1 MFSFYKNR
9 WSYIGAS
16 IAVILLG
23 LVMYFVNGFNV
34 DIDFAGGSSI
44 IIDVNQ
50 TVDKSEIIA
59 TATDS
64 LGFAPSTVQ
73 PTLEKP
79 TEFTIKTPTLTPDQ
93 SKKLIQ
99 DFKTKYALGDD
110 YNKFSI
116 DSFTAAYGKQL
127 AGEATWSMVI
137 ALFLI
142 MIYVT
147 IRFEFLSG
155 IGAALSLLHDILVM
169 VAVYIIFRIPINSSF
184 VAAILTVLGYSIN
197 DTVVIFDRIRENLR
211 SARKENFSEVTD
223 RSIWETMTRSI
234 NTVLTTL
241 ITISILYILG
251 VKSIKEFA
259 FPLIIGIASGAYSS
273 IFIASPVWA
282 MLRNAGIES
291 RKKNFKKA

>member
-1 MFSFYKNR
+1 MFSFYKYR
-9 WSYIGAS
+9 WSYIAGS

-23 LVMYFVNGFNV
+23 LVLYFVNGFNV

-44 IIDVNQ
+44 IIDINQ
-50 TVDKSEIIA
+50 TVDKEEIKAVA
-59 TATDS
+59 TES
-64 LGFAPSTVQ
+64 LGFEPSAVQ

-79 TEFTIKTPTLTPDQ
+79 TEYTIKTSTLTPDQ

-99 DFKTKYALGDD
+99 DFKTKFNLGED

-116 DSFTAAYGKQL
+116 DTFTPAYGKQL
-127 AGEATWSMVI
+127 TSEAIWSMII

-142 MIYVT
+142 MIYVSV
-147 IRFEFLSG
+147 RFEFLSG

-169 VAVYIIFRIPINSSF
+169 VAIYIIFRIPINSSF

-197 DTVVIFDRIRENLR
+197 DTVVIFDRIRENLK
-211 SARKENFSEVTD
+211 SARKESFNEITD

-291 RKKNFKKA
+291 RKKQFKKA